1 MLQFLWN
8 ACLDATKGTLYPP
21 VSPGSLD
28 MLIIFCGW
36 NGAAETPTDCAL
48 STDLEIELL
57 AYITNE
63 DHQFSSKKK
72 KGNFNYFGST
82 RDILLGFFD
91 ISLGVVFFGSFGG
104 WVWVLSPFVVRV
116 GWMG

>member
-1 MLQFLWN
+1 MQFLLN

-21 VSPGSLD
+21 VSSGSFD

-36 NGAAETPTDCAL
+36 NGAAETPTDCAS

-72 KGNFNYFGST
+72 KERMKIVKTQCNISEKQTTF
-82 RDILLGFFD
+82 LLD
-91 ISLGVVFFGSFGG
+91 KKL
-104 WVWVLSPFVVRV
+104 LL
-116 GWMG
+116 